1 MNFCIFIFTLNSS
14 TVTHL
19 WLEAF
24 AIQSFY
30 KACCLAIDSSSNDD
44 TPYLLKAAGFRLHTI
59 PRHEFDHGA
68 TRHLAVKLCPD
79 SDVDIFMTQDSILA
93 DSLSLQR
100 LVAAFADPQVGVA
113 YGRQLPADNATPIA
127 AHARTFNYPPINSL
141 KSSVDI
147 QPLGIK
153 TAFVSNSFAAY
164 RRSALEDVGG
174 FPDRCIVSEDTFVAA
189 KMILAGWKVAYCADA
204 QVYHSHNYT
213 WRQEFQRY
221 FDIGVF
227 HAREPWVRREFG
239 GAEGEGVRF
248 LKSELKYLLR
258 EAPHLIPSALVRT
271 VIKYLGFRAGLAER
285 YLPVK
290 LKSRL
295 SMQKA
300 FWLQESLWGDN
311 AARAGEAG

>member
-1 MNFCIFIFTLNSS
+1 M
-14 TVTHL
+14 
-19 WLEAF
+19 
-24 AIQSFY
+24 
-30 KACCLAIDSSSNDD
+30 
-44 TPYLLKAAGFRLHTI
+44 
-59 PRHEFDHGA
+59 
-68 TRHLAVKLCPD
+68 
-79 SDVDIFMTQDSILA
+79 
-93 DSLSLQR
+93 QR